1 MARVLV
7 VDDSPSLQ
15 LLLRTVL
22 EEAGHELY
30 LAASGEE
37 ALELYKRH
45 PIDVVVTDIQMPRG
59 DGLELIT
66 ALKGLYPDASIVA
79 VSGKGLP
86 KLQMAQLA
94 GARSILTK
102 PIDRERL
109 LKAVEEAVQP
119 PPAEAL

>member
-1 MARVLV
+1 MEQ
-7 VDDSPSLQ
+7 D
-15 LLLRTVL
+15 
-22 EEAGHELY
+22 ELY

-66 ALKGLYPDASIVA
+66 ALKGLYPDAPIVA

-86 KLQMAQLA
+86 KLQVAQLA

-102 PIDRERL
+102 PIDREKL
-109 LKAVEEAVQP
+109 IAAVEEAAQP
-119 PPAEAL
+119 LDSP

>member
-45 PIDVVVTDIQMPRG
+45 PIEVVVTDIQMPRG

-102 PIDRERL
+102 PIDRQKL
-109 LKAVEEAVQP
+109 IAAVEEAAQP
-119 PPAEAL
+119 LDSP